1 MTNDT
6 SVDVQ
11 SIHTSTTRLQRG
23 FTLIELVIV
32 IAVLGVLSAIAVP
45 QLTGFQDEAELNGE
59 ATVISSELGN
69 AFATDLLNGN
79 VASTSDGSGV
89 DWTSVGCD
97 SNSNLTSASPALSN
111 SEYSISGS
119 ADPSVPISVPTY
131 ESANSQ
137 VSSIECEF
145 GGTSN

>member
-79 VASTSDGSGV
+79 IASTDGSGV
-89 DWTSVGCD
+89 DWTGVACG

-111 SEYSISGS
+111 SEYSIGDS

>member
-11 SIHTSTTRLQRG
+11 STHTSTTRLQRG

-79 VASTSDGSGV
+79 IASTGGSGV

-97 SNSNLTSASPALSN
+97 NSQLVSASPALSSSDYTIGTGLDEPN
-111 SEYSISGS
+111 
-119 ADPSVPISVPTY
+119 VPISVPSY
-131 ESANSQ
+131 DSSESQ
-137 VSSIECEF
+137 VSSRECEF